1 MASLSRLFGSNQ
13 NAPKLSLRVVFVVP
27 FLLQIFASVG
37 LTGWLSFRNGSIAVN
52 DLATQLRI
60 ELSNRIQQELHTYLE
75 TPHIVNQINVDTLK
89 MGLINLNNTSQMER
103 YLWNQLQQFQ
113 TASYIGIGLQ
123 NGYYIGANRNDD
135 GTIEFDIVDQRTSG
149 KFEKWLTN
157 NQGDRSQLLSV
168 RENYD
173 PRVRP
178 WYKAGVKA
186 GKAVWSEIYAYF
198 GSRVLVISANQPI
211 YNQKKQLLGVAST
224 DLTLERISQFLNGLK
239 IGKTGQTFVM
249 EKNGYL
255 VATSTLEETFI
266 VNAKKEETERIKAV
280 NSSNPLTQ
288 ATSRY
293 LVEHFGNLDQI
304 QQSTQLTFE
313 MNGKQQYLQV
323 TPLSDQRGINW
334 LIVVVVPESDF
345 MAEIHANN
353 QTTILLCLVAL
364 FVATLC
370 GIYTARWI
378 STPILRLSQASQAI
392 ASGELDQ
399 TIPVESIQELGIL
412 ANSFNTMTQQLKA
425 SFHELE
431 KTNAEL
437 EQRVEERTADL
448 RLEKERSEQLLL
460 NILPEAIAEQLKQDT
475 KAIAS
480 AIEEVT
486 ILFADIVGFTPLS
499 SKVPPIEL
507 VGVLNEMFSIFDN
520 LAEQNGLEKIKT
532 IGDAYMV
539 VGGLPLPKPN
549 HAEAIA
555 DMALGMQAAMSQ
567 FQAPLERFNI
577 GSQFQIRIG
586 INTGSVVAG
595 VIGIKKF
602 IYDLW
607 GDAVNIASRM
617 ESSGEPGRIQV
628 TEATY
633 ERIKD
638 QYNFEKRG
646 KISIKGKGEMTTYW
660 LVGKK

>member
-13 NAPKLSLRVVFVVP
+13 NAPKLSLRIVFVVP

-113 TASYIGIGLQ
+113 TASYIGVGLQ

-186 GKAVWSEIYAYF
+186 GKPVWSEIYAYF

-224 DLTLERISQFLNGLK
+224 DLTLERISQFLNSLK

-280 NSSNPLTQ
+280 KSSNPLTQ

-313 MNGKQQYLQV
+313 INGKQQYLQV
-323 TPLSDQRGINW
+323 TPLSDKRGINW

-345 MAEIHANN
+345 MAEIHANT

-412 ANSFNTMTQQLKA
+412 AHSFNTMTQQLKA

-638 QYNFEKRG
+638 QYHFEKRG